1 MRIAILASVVV
12 LALAAAPSSAAAAR
26 VHGDGASVAVSSSQ
40 AAGTRA
46 FARTACGD
54 TAYKFLGP
62 AAAWKQPLRW
72 AFRASSTP
80 AGLSSSAV
88 LAEIKKSFRNV
99 TTSRNDCGLPD
110 QVSATSTY
118 LGTTSRKPGVSST
131 GTCQGQDGYNVVG
144 FGSLGGYY
152 SGYTCIWWVG
162 DEIVE
167 MDMRLDTDTQWA
179 LSLSGCQGELVMES
193 LVTHEV
199 GHAFGLAHVSET
211 KHGRQTMSVY
221 IDDLCENQEA
231 TLGRGDVLGLQAL
244 Y

>member
-1 MRIAILASVVV
+1 MRIAILAGSIV
-12 LALAAAPSSAAAAR
+12 LALASAPSAAAATS
-26 VHGDGASVAVSSSQ
+26 VHGDGASGIGTGRPAVET
-40 AAGTRA
+40 A
-46 FARTACGD
+46 ARTACGD
-54 TAYKFLGP
+54 SAYKFLGP
-62 AAAWKQPLRW
+62 AAAWTQPLRW

-88 LAEIKKSFRNV
+88 LAEIKKAFRNV
-99 TTSRNDCGLPD
+99 TTSRNDCGLAD

-118 LGTTSRKPGVSST
+118 LGATSRKPGVSSS

-152 SGYTCIWWVG
+152 SGYTCIWWIG

>member
-1 MRIAILASVVV
+1 MRIIVLVSAVV
-12 LALAAAPSSAAAAR
+12 LALAAAPAAAATAS
-26 VHGDGASVAVSSSQ
+26 VHGDGASMAVTGQSGS
-40 AAGTRA
+40 RV

-54 TAYKFLGP
+54 SAYKFLGP
-62 AAAWKQPLRW
+62 SAAWKQPLRW
-72 AFRASSTP
+72 SFRASSVP
-80 AGLSSSAV
+80 NGLSTSAV
-88 LAEIKKSFRNV
+88 LAVIKKSFKNV
-99 TTSRNDCGLPD
+99 TTSRNDCGLSD
-110 QVSATSTY
+110 QVSASSSY
-118 LGTTSRKPGVSST
+118 LGTTTRKPGVSGN
-131 GTCQGQDGYNVVG
+131 GTCTGQDGYNVVG

-167 MDMRLDTDTQWA
+167 MDMRLDTDTHWA
-179 LSLSGCQGELVMES
+179 LSLSGCQDELVMES

-221 IDDLCENQEA
+221 IDGLCENQEA